1 MKAFAHLSPTVPA
14 IFVAAMGIALS
25 VFLLPGA
32 WVQGEPSPLAA
43 VVGGVAG
50 RVAADL
56 PATVSKR
63 ASQPARKAAS
73 SAQLASTPSQHFAPR
88 RQRAA
93 TNAHRVHRHARTGF
107 VGQTPSAPEQA
118 AAAAAS
124 ATPVTTSGS
133 LSSPTTAPVNARGHR
148 HGHGHGRKSTV
159 GAQAPGVHGH
169 GKALG
174 RSSEHHHG
182 LPRGHAKQ
190 APTASL
196 PAPATPP
203 EEHGGGNGHKGG
215 KK

>member
-32 WVQGEPSPLAA
+32 WVQGEPSPLTA

-56 PATVSKR
+56 PATVNKR

-73 SAQLASTPSQHFAPR
+73 SAQLASTPSEHFAPR

-93 TNAHRVHRHARTGF
+93 TNAHRVHRHARTGV
-107 VGQTPSAPEQA
+107 VGQAPSAPQQA

-124 ATPVTTSGS
+124 ATSVTTSGF
-133 LSSPTTAPVNARGHR
+133 LSSPTTAPGKVRGHR
-148 HGHGHGRKSTV
+148 HGHGHGLNSPV
-159 GAQAPGVHGH
+159 GAPAPGLHGH
-169 GKALG
+169 GNAFG

-196 PAPATPP
+196 PAPTTPP

>member
-32 WVQGEPSPLAA
+32 WVQGEPSPLVA
-43 VVGGVAG
+43 VVGGAAG

-56 PATVSKR
+56 PVTVNKR

-73 SAQLASTPSQHFAPR
+73 SAQLASTPSEHVAPR

-93 TNAHRVHRHARTGF
+93 TNAHRVHRHARAGV
-107 VGQTPSAPEQA
+107 VGQAPSAPEQA

-124 ATPVTTSGS
+124 AAPVTTSGS
-133 LSSPTTAPVNARGHR
+133 LSGPTTASVNARGHR
-148 HGHGHGRKSTV
+148 HGLKSTV

-182 LPRGHAKQ
+182 LPRGHEKQ

-196 PAPATPP
+196 PAPTTPP
-203 EEHGGGNGHKGG
+203 DEHGGGNGHKGG

>member
-32 WVQGEPSPLAA
+32 WVQGEPSPLVA
-43 VVGGVAG
+43 VVGGAAG

-56 PATVSKR
+56 PATVDKR
-63 ASQPARKAAS
+63 ASQPAREAAS
-73 SAQLASTPSQHFAPR
+73 SAGVASTPSKHFAPR
-88 RQRAA
+88 RQQVA
-93 TNAHRVHRHARTGF
+93 TNAHRVQRHARTGV
-107 VGQTPSAPEQA
+107 VGQAPSAPQQA

-133 LSSPTTAPVNARGHR
+133 LSGPTTAPGEDRGHR
-148 HGHGHGRKSTV
+148 HGHGHGLKSPV
-159 GAQAPGVHGH
+159 GAPAPGLHGH
-169 GKALG
+169 GNGFG

-182 LPRGHAKQ
+182 PRRGHAKQ
-190 APTASL
+190 APTAPL
-196 PAPATPP
+196 PAPTAPP
-203 EEHGGGNGHKGG
+203 KVHGGGNGHKGG

>member
-32 WVQGEPSPLAA
+32 WVQGEPSPLMA
-43 VVGGVAG
+43 VVGGAAG

-56 PATVSKR
+56 PATVNKR
-63 ASQPARKAAS
+63 ASQPARKAA
-73 SAQLASTPSQHFAPR
+73 QLASTPSEHFAPR

-93 TNAHRVHRHARTGF
+93 TNAHRVHRHARTGV
-107 VGQTPSAPEQA
+107 VGQAPSAPEQT

-124 ATPVTTSGS
+124 ATPVTMSGS
-133 LSSPTTAPVNARGHR
+133 LSSPTTAPGEVRGHR
-148 HGHGHGRKSTV
+148 HGHSHGNGLKSPV
-159 GAQAPGVHGH
+159 GAPAPGLHGH
-169 GKALG
+169 GNGFG

-182 LPRGHAKQ
+182 PPRGHAKK
-190 APTASL
+190 APTAPL
-196 PAPATPP
+196 PAPTAPP
-203 EEHGGGNGHKGG
+203 KVHGGGNEHKGG

>member
-32 WVQGEPSPLAA
+32 WVQGEPSPLVA
-43 VVGGVAG
+43 VVGGAAG

-56 PATVSKR
+56 PATVNKR

-73 SAQLASTPSQHFAPR
+73 SAQLASTPSQHSAPR

-93 TNAHRVHRHARTGF
+93 TNAHRVHRHARTGV
-107 VGQTPSAPEQA
+107 VGQTPSAPEQE

-133 LSSPTTAPVNARGHR
+133 ISSPATAPVNARGHR
-148 HGHGHGRKSTV
+148 HGHGHGLKSTV

-169 GKALG
+169 GKALW
-174 RSSEHHHG
+174 RSSDHHHG
-182 LPRGHAKQ
+182 LPPGHAKQ

-196 PAPATPP
+196 PAPTTPP